1 MKESSV
7 DLYFFSGTGNT
18 LLAAR
23 AVAEGLRAGG
33 KSVRLL
39 RLEKGVSAPAGDTA
53 LGVAVTT
60 ACFSTYPFV
69 WEALEQLPS
78 GEGRSAFAISTM
90 GGYSGGLRS
99 PLRKLLHKKGYRT
112 LGYAEFVMP
121 SNYANK
127 SILQEA
133 NREKIQKCEAKAR
146 EFALALLE
154 DRATWRSGGPFSPFF
169 NWMARKKAPWRMMKR
184 SFPLE
189 IDKSR
194 CIQCGKCAR
203 LCPAKNIVMEE
214 YPRFL
219 DHCVVCQRCI
229 AFCPPAAIGVHG
241 KKYEQYRAVEYD
253 MLVSDKL

>member
-23 AVAEGLRAGG
+23 AVADELRAGG
-33 KSVRLL
+33 KKVRLL
-39 RLEKGVSAPAGDTA
+39 RLEKGIPAPADDTA
-53 LGVAVTT
+53 LGIAVTI

-69 WEALEQLPS
+69 WDVLEKLS
-78 GEGRSAFAISTM
+78 AGEGRSAFALSTM
-90 GGYSGGLRS
+90 GGFSGGLRA
-99 PLRKLLHKKGYRT
+99 PLRALLDKKGFKT
-112 LGYAEFVMP
+112 VGYAEFVMP

-127 SILQEA
+127 RIPAEENA
-133 NREKIQKCEAKAR
+133 VKIRKCEEDARRFAR
-146 EFALALLE
+146 ELLE
-154 DRATWRSGGPFSPFF
+154 ERASWRRGGPLSPFF
-169 NWMARKKAPWRMMKR
+169 NWLARKKAPWRLMKR

-189 IDKSR
+189 VDRNS

-219 DHCVVCQRCI
+219 DRCVVCQRCV
-229 AFCPPAAIGVHG
+229 AFCPPAAISVTG
-241 KKYEQYRAVEYD
+241 KKYAQYRAVEYD
-253 MLVSDKL
+253 TLVSDTL